1 MTQLLNQHN
10 GLIESL
16 KRRDEIIQGT
26 FDNIEGRLKRHRQA
40 INSNSSDLDMLQT
53 EHESLVEKVIAL
65 ESEQSQFED
74 AADRL
79 SDLSYGEPPRTS
91 SPHQAASP
99 IPIPVPPPA
108 ATREPSSIR
117 LPSSEEDSPDT
128 DNSVPR
134 TEQSSEAVRV
144 LVPIEEFDPGAE
156 VGYVIGRQFSEQ
168 LVSSVL
174 NQRCKSRSHPSRKH
188 RFHPYPHEGE
198 GHDFPFDRRARGE
211 QHIGGGDRERF
222 RRTRRLREGLDGD
235 ADIESDSST
244 DGSRV

>member
-40 INSNSSDLDMLQT
+40 INTNSSDLDLLQS
-53 EHESLVEKVIAL
+53 EHESLVDKVLAL

-91 SPHQAASP
+91 TPHQAASP
-99 IPIPVPPPA
+99 IPIPIPPPA
-108 ATREPSSIR
+108 TSGEPSSSG
-117 LPSSEEDSPDT
+117 LPNSEEDSPDT

-174 NQRCKSRSHPSRKH
+174 NQRCKLKAHPSRKH
-188 RFHPYPHEGE
+188 LFHPYPRKGE
-198 GHDFPFDRRARGE
+198 GRDFPFDRRARGE

-235 ADIESDSST
+235 ADIESDYST

>member
-16 KRRDEIIQGT
+16 KRRDEIIQNT
-26 FDNIEGRLKRHRQA
+26 FDNVEARLKRQRHA
-40 INSNSSDLDMLQT
+40 INSNSSDLDMLQA
-53 EHESLVEKVIAL
+53 EHESLVARVDEL
-65 ESEQSQFED
+65 GSEQSQFED

-99 IPIPVPPPA
+99 IPIPIPPPTA
-108 ATREPSSIR
+108 PCEPSSIG
-117 LPSSEEDSPDT
+117 LPSSSEDSPDT
-128 DNSVPR
+128 DNSFPR

-144 LVPIEEFDPGAE
+144 LNPIDEFDIGAE

-174 NQRCKSRSHPSRKH
+174 NQRCKSKAHPSRKH
-188 RFHPYPHEGE
+188 RFEPYPHQGE
-198 GHDFPFDRRARGE
+198 GRDFPFDRRGRGE

-235 ADIESDSST
+235 ADIETDYST
-244 DGSRV
+244 DGSRD